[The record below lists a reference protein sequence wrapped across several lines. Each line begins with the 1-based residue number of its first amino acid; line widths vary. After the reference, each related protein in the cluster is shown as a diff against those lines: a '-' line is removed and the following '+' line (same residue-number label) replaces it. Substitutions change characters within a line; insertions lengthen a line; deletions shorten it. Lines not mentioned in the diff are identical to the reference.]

1 MLKAILYLVNM
12 NIYLAIVVVLILVG
26 FVFLFFK
33 RNSLM
38 KGLVLDTAI
47 GGIIYG
53 GLMAVYSILL
63 AFVVVVVWQQYQTT
77 GDRVEIEAAKVFNLY
92 RASYA
97 FSDTTVSKSIR
108 LAVVDYATS
117 VCNDEWPALE
127 HDSLSSVTQHKYNH
141 MWRVVYNIKPST
153 PSEQIWYTSMV
164 QSINQFGEARIMRIS
179 DIDSS
184 IPPIMWQM
192 LIGGALVI
200 LLFTIL
206 FSTDNNWVHLLKV
219 ILFSTVIIFSL
230 ALVYMLDHPFKGVLK
245 VDPTAFQKILTHY
258 QMEQK

>member
-1 MLKAILYLVNM
+1 MLKPVLYLLNM
-12 NIYLAIVVVLILVG
+12 NIYLAIVVILVLVG
-26 FVFLFFK
+26 LVFLFLK
-33 RNSLM
+33 RNSIM
-38 KGLVLDTAI
+38 KRVSLDTAI

-63 AFVVVVVWQQYQTT
+63 AFVVVVVWQQYQNT
-77 GDRVEIEAAKVFNLY
+77 GDRVEMEAAKVFNLY
-92 RASYA
+92 RSSYA
-97 FSDTTVSKSIR
+97 FSDTVGKSVR
-108 LAVVDYATS
+108 LAVVEYATS
-117 VCNDEWPALE
+117 VCNDEWPALA
-127 HDSLSSVTQHKYNH
+127 HGNLSTVTQGKYNH
-141 MWRVVYNIKPST
+141 MWEVVYNIKPST
-153 PSEQIWYTSMV
+153 PSEQIWYQSMV

-179 DIDSS
+179 DVDSS

-219 ILFSTVIIFSL
+219 IMFSTIIVFSL
-230 ALVYMLDHPFKGVLK
+230 ALVYMLDHPFQGVLK

>member
-1 MLKAILYLVNM
+1 MLKPLIYLLNM
-12 NIYLAIVVVLILVG
+12 NIYFAIVVVLALVG
-26 FVFLFFK
+26 IFFLLLK
-33 RNSLM
+33 RTSVM
-38 KGLVLDTAI
+38 KRLALDTAI

-63 AFVVVVVWQQYQTT
+63 AFVVVVVWQQYQNT

-92 RASYA
+92 RSSYA
-97 FSDTTVSKSIR
+97 FPDTVGRSVR

-117 VCNDEWPALE
+117 VCNDEWPALG
-127 HDSLSSVTQHKYNH
+127 HDSLSTVTQTKYNH
-141 MWRVVYNIKPST
+141 MWAVVYNIKPST

-179 DIDSS
+179 DVDSS
-184 IPPIMWQM
+184 IPAIMWQM

-206 FSTDNNWVHLLKV
+206 FSTENDWVHLLKV
-219 ILFSTVIIFSL
+219 IMFSTVIIFSL